1 MKDSSKIPLKKEKQT
16 IEKKIFSTYRQL
28 STSWIQPTVATKYLK
43 KMTCTEFSQNFFLGL
58 YPK

>member
-28 STSWIQPTVATKYLK
+28 STSIGSTSMDSTNCGY
-43 KMTCTEFSQNFFLGL
+43 
-58 YPK
+58 